1 MAGSTR
7 NPGNIRD
14 KAESATQHASQAA
27 GDVRDAAREATAN
40 LGQQASDLA
49 SNLGERAQNLASNA
63 AERVEDAR
71 SAMAQGMSHLAG
83 RLRESAPHEGMLGT
97 AAGSVAGTLE
107 AGGRYLQENDLSDMG
122 QDLSRL
128 VRQYPIASLC
138 AVFGLGFML
147 GKTLGR

>member
-7 NPGNIRD
+7 NPGNFRD
-14 KAESATQHASQAA
+14 KVESASGAAGQAA
-27 GDVRDAAREATAN
+27 HDVKEAAREGASY
-40 LGQQASDLA
+40 LGQKASEAA
-49 SNLGERAQNLASNA
+49 SNLGEKAQNLASGA
-63 AERVEDAR
+63 ADRVEDAK
-71 SAMAQGMSHLAG
+71 SAVGQGMSNLAG
-83 RLRESAPHEGMLGT
+83 RLRENVPDEGMLGT

-107 AGGRYLQENDLSDMG
+107 AGGRYLQEHDWGDIG

-138 AVFGLGFML
+138 AVFGIGFML